1 MRDSF
6 LCDNLEKEILFKKN
20 MYGKNIKRT
29 CLIGCLSSLQKSKL
43 AKLIS
48 SDMKKS
54 IKNLFLIPA
63 TIQISKKKLIH
74 T

>member
-6 LCDNLEKEILFKKN
+6 LCDNLEKEILFKRN
-20 MYGKNIKRT
+20 MYRKNIKGT
-29 CLIGCLSSLQKSKL
+29 CLISCLSSLQKNKL

-54 IKNLFLIPA
+54 AKNLFLMPA

-74 T
+74 M

>member
-1 MRDSF
+1 MRDLF
-6 LCDNLEKEILFKKN
+6 QCDNLEKETLFKRN
-20 MYGKNIKRT
+20 MYRKNIKRT
-29 CLIGCLSSLQKSKL
+29 CLISCLSSLQKSKL
-43 AKLIS
+43 AKLKS

-54 IKNLFLIPA
+54 AENLFLMPA